1 MESPDKIGNISKPAP
16 IKCLQAC
23 KIQENA
29 NQMSFV
35 VYPQKRNFFYQ
46 KGFCHAASHIWQ
58 VTCQDKNRKFFMDM
72 KNPLVCQTLRDF
84 DRFFRNTSSCST
96 WPDEFLNE
104 YGNPNTTLVDQMF
117 TYGRDNLAYVQ
128 VMIKS
133 PYVTKIKRDVAMTF
147 TTYVG
152 NTGGL
157 LGLCLGFSFISAIEI
172 IYWLCCCC
180 REFKRNFT

>member
-29 NQMSFV
+29 NQMSFA

-72 KNPLVCQTLRDF
+72 KNPLICQTMAL
-84 DRFFRNTSSCST
+84 
-96 WPDEFLNE
+96 
-104 YGNPNTTLVDQMF
+104 
-117 TYGRDNLAYVQ
+117 
-128 VMIKS
+128 
-133 PYVTKIKRDVAMTF
+133 
-147 TTYVG
+147 
-152 NTGGL
+152 
-157 LGLCLGFSFISAIEI
+157 I
-172 IYWLCCCC
+172 IYYLQ
-180 REFKRNFT
+180 FLYYSFHTVIQNL